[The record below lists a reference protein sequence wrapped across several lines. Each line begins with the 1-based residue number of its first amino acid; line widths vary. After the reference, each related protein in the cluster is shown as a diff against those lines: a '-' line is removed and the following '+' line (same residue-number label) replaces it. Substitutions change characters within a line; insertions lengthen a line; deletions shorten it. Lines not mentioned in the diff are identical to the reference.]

1 FSPYIY
7 HAIQYNFTDY
17 FALES
22 GIIIPSVFVISIQ
35 WSFR

>member
-1 FSPYIY
+1 
-7 HAIQYNFTDY
+7 DY
-17 FALES
+17 FAVES